1 LHTYPIDNGPKGSF
15 AEYLVAP
22 THMLIRLPEDFAF
35 ENAAQFGVSTFTT
48 AQMFWESQKLAR
60 INLDGPPSEF
70 ESITLLIWGGASAT
84 GHYAIQYAK
93 LAGYKIIVTASP
105 KHFDRIRALGADVLF
120 DYNDPE
126 VVKKIREATG
136 NKLKYA
142 ADCIS
147 EEYTLEK
154 VSEAL
159 GEEGGVISCILP
171 CKNELR
177 KGVTAVFSVAYNL
190 LGDVSGFLV
199 TWTRYQY
206 SMFTAVQA
214 PRARKPDAKGQ
225 GIWQMGRRS
234 DFAAFGY
241 GKDCPSPR

>member
-1 LHTYPIDNGPKGSF
+1 
-15 AEYLVAP
+15 
-22 THMLIRLPEDFAF
+22 MLIRLPDDLTF
-35 ENAAQFGVSTFTT
+35 EIGAQLAVSAFTT
-48 AQMFWESQKLAR
+48 AQMFWESQNFPK
-60 INLDGPPSEF
+60 IDLDGSLPKS

-84 GHYAIQYAK
+84 GHYAIQYAR
-93 LAGYKIIVTASP
+93 LAGYKTIVTASP
-105 KHFDRIRALGADVLF
+105 KHFDRIKALGADVVF

-225 GIWQMGRRS
+225 GIWQMGCRS

-241 GKDCPSPR
+241 GKDCPSPC

>member
-1 LHTYPIDNGPKGSF
+1 
-15 AEYLVAP
+15 
-22 THMLIRLPEDFAF
+22 MLIRLPEDFAF

-159 GEEGGVISCILP
+159 GEGGGVISCILP
-171 CKNELR
+171 CTKELR
-177 KGVTAVFSVAYNL
+177 KGVTAVFSNAFNL
-190 LGDVSGFLV
+190 LGEVRCGSSRFHDDILIFTLISTSHSPCQFQE
-199 TWTRYQY
+199 TRRQRTKN
-206 SMFTAVQA
+206 SVHGLRLL
-214 PRARKPDAKGQ
+214 PR
-225 GIWQMGRRS
+225 S
-234 DFAAFGY
+234 F
-241 GKDCPSPR
+241 